1 MVKTNLN
8 EVGYFVFISLRNHL
22 NVRFV
27 KQKKIYDEAKTFL
40 KLNSQRT
47 SFRKLVSPLLQ
58 TPIKRPS
65 NLVMP
70 Q

>member
-8 EVGYFVFISLRNHL
+8 EEGYFVFISLRNHL

-27 KQKKIYDEAKTFL
+27 KHKKIYDEAKTFL

-47 SFRKLVSPLLQ
+47 SFSLSENSFLHFFRLQ
-58 TPIKRPS
+58 SSDPVT
-65 NLVMP
+65 
-70 Q
+70 